1 MRRRTSGLRL
11 KGFIHASI
19 EIIKGGIYG
28 YLGILILMIAS
39 ARIGTINNEIK

>member
-1 MRRRTSGLRL
+1 MRSRHS
-11 KGFIHASI
+11 FIEVFINASI
-19 EIIKGGIYG
+19 EVIKVGIYG

>member
-1 MRRRTSGLRL
+1 MRRRASGLRL
-11 KGFIHASI
+11 KGFIDASI
-19 EIIKGGIYG
+19 EVIKVGIYG

>member
-1 MRRRTSGLRL
+1 MRRRR
-11 KGFIHASI
+11 FIHASI
-19 EIIKGGIYG
+19 EVIKVGIYG